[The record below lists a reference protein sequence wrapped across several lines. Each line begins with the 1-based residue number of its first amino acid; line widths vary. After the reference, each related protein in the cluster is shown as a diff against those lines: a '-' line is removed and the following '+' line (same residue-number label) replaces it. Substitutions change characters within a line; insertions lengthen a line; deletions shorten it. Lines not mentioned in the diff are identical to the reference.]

1 MKVLHIIPDLEYG
14 NAARQLSWLAPAL
27 NEFAIQCRVCVLS
40 GHGPLAQSLAQV
52 PVDYLDWNRRV
63 DLRPFWQL
71 RRIFSSFEPDIIHC
85 WRLESLRTLMASCL
99 FSLKGTKVIVSLFSG
114 DASSSEAWR
123 WLDQRLLRHV
133 DRVVVQWP
141 TEIEQWRSLGLS
153 PEKLIQIPPGVG
165 SCPISN
171 ASQESELDSRLPSKS
186 RTILCVGP
194 LKPSKGIKDAVW
206 AFHIVGFLYTDL
218 HLVLVG
224 DGPERERLSRLA
236 GSLFPERII
245 SLPSH
250 EENGRTL
257 ARADVVW
264 VPSVKPRGFNVALEA
279 MAAGKPVVASRL
291 PGLMD
296 IIQDG
301 ETGVLIDAGDQV
313 SLARQTRKLLD
324 DPDRRRQMGEA
335 GRRRVQEH
343 FSLNSLAQAYTK
355 LYEVITQAP
364 AKKT

>member
-1 MKVLHIIPDLEYG
+1 MKVLHIITDLEYG
-14 NAARQLSWLAPAL
+14 NAARQLSWLTPAL
-27 NEFAIQCRVCVLS
+27 NESGIQCRVCVLS
-40 GHGPLAQSLAQV
+40 GRGPFACSLGQS
-52 PVDYLDWNRRV
+52 PVDYLDWNRGL
-63 DLRPFWQL
+63 DLKPFWHL
-71 RRIFSSFEPDIIHC
+71 RRILSSFEPDIVHC
-85 WRLESLRTLMASCL
+85 WKRESLRVLTVARFRS
-99 FSLKGTKVIVSLFSG
+99 KVPVIVSLFSG
-114 DASSSEAWR
+114 DALSGGAWSKVDS
-123 WLDQRLLRHV
+123 WLLRRA
-133 DRVVVQWP
+133 DRLVVQWSA
-141 TEIEQWRSLGLS
+141 ELERWRSLGIPS
-153 PEKLIQIPPGVG
+153 EKLIQISPGVKV
-165 SCPISN
+165 SETSN
-171 ASQESELDSRLPSKS
+171 ASEESQADSYLPLNS
-186 RTILCVGP
+186 RMILCVGP
-194 LKPSKGIKDAVW
+194 LEPSKGIKDAVW

-245 SLPSH
+245 SLPSQ
-250 EENGRTL
+250 EENGRTFG
-257 ARADVVW
+257 RADVVW
-264 VPSVKPRGFNVALEA
+264 VPSVRPRGFNVALEA

-291 PGLMD
+291 PGLSE

-343 FSLNSLAQAYTK
+343 FSLNSLAQAYAK
-355 LYEVITQAP
+355 VYEAEIQAP